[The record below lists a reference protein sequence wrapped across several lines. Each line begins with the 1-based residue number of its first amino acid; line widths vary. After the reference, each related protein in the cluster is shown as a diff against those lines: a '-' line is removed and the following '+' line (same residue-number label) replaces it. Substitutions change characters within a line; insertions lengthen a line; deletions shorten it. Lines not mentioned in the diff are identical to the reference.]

1 MRTTPVALAAVTI
14 LSAVT
19 PVLAQQKGQIGL
31 TLGYPA
37 SAGLQ
42 WHATDRVAARVT
54 ASYAHASTETTIS
67 IPTFP
72 LVMFPTETTT
82 TSSVVSLGL
91 SGLFYLSKGD
101 DVRTFVSPRYTY
113 VHSTADSDPEF
124 SGLSERGDSSY
135 AVGGSFGVQYSPKPA
150 FGVFGEAG
158 LEYQRHDDAAL
169 DGTSKAR
176 ILGTRAGVGV
186 IFYFRK

>member
-1 MRTTPVALAAVTI
+1 MRNTPVVLTALMI
-14 LSAVT
+14 LMTVT
-19 PVLAQQKGQIGL
+19 PALAQQKGQVGL

-42 WHATDRVAARVT
+42 WHPTERVAARVT
-54 ASYAHASTETTIS
+54 ASYAHASTETSIS

-72 LVMFPTETTT
+72 LVLFPTETTT

-113 VHSTADSDPEF
+113 LHSTADRDPGL
-124 SGLSERGDSSY
+124 SGLSEPGQSTY

-150 FGVFGEAG
+150 FSVFGEAG
-158 LEYQRHDDAAL
+158 LEYQRHDDAVL

-186 IFYFRK
+186 IFYFRR